1 MAVIEKSSLMK
12 YKDEA
17 GNTYLMY
24 PITNTDNIDGLD
36 EALAENAAVT
46 HTHTKSQISDFPTS
60 MSASDVKAWS
70 KADAKPTYTA
80 AEVGTTTQEYVDSA
94 IQSTIQNTW
103 EASY

>member
-1 MAVIEKSSLMK
+1 MAVIEKSGLMK
-12 YKDEA
+12 YKDKS

-36 EALAENAAVT
+36 EALVEKAAAT
-46 HTHTKSQISDFPTS
+46 HTHTKSQFSDFPTS
-60 MSASDVKAWS
+60 MLVSNVKAWA
-70 KADAKPTYTA
+70 KADAKSIYTA
-80 AEVGTTTQEYVDSA
+80 AEVGATTQAYVDSA